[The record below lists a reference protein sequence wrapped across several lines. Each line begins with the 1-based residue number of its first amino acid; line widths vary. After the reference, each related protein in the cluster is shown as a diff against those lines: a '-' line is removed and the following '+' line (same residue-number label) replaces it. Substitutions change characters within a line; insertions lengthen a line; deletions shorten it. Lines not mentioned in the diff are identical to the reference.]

1 MSTKV
6 LLDTDIGSDIDDA
19 VCLAYLLAQPR
30 CELLGITTVSG
41 EPLERAKIASAQ
53 CKVAGKNIPI
63 YPGAEPPFIIEPLQP
78 KAPQAAALAR
88 WEHDAD
94 FPQGQAIEF
103 MRRTIHQHPG
113 EITLL
118 GIGPLTNIALLFMAD
133 SQIPKLLKSLVL
145 MCGVFTDEVPSDWQ
159 WGKNRTEWNA
169 KLDPHAAEI
178 VYRAAKDMRQ
188 HRSIGLDVTLKV
200 AMNPQEVR
208 TRFSQHKQ
216 LHPVMDFAEV
226 WFQHAK
232 QLYFHDPL
240 AAITIFDEAVCGF
253 ERGDVHIEL
262 KDEAAAGR
270 TDFVSNQ
277 NGNHEVALRVNAQR
291 CFDEY
296 FKVF

>member
-1 MSTKV
+1 MSIKV

-19 VCLAYLLAQPR
+19 VCLAYLLAQPQ

-41 EPLERAKIASAQ
+41 EPIERAKIASGQ
-53 CKVAGKNIPI
+53 CKVAGQNIPI
-63 YPGAEPPFIIEPLQP
+63 YPGAESPLIIEQLQP

-88 WEHDAD
+88 WEHETVFA
-94 FPQGQAIEF
+94 QGEAIEF
-103 MRRTIHQHPG
+103 LRQTIRQHPG
-113 EITLL
+113 EVTLL
-118 GIGPLTNIALLFMAD
+118 GIGPLTNIALLFRAD
-133 SQIPKLLKSLVL
+133 PQIPKLLKSLVL
-145 MCGVFTDEVPSDWQ
+145 MCGVFTDDLPSDWN
-159 WGKNRTEWNA
+159 WSAHHTEWNA
-169 KLDPHAAEI
+169 KLDPHATEI
-178 VYRAAKDMRQ
+178 VYRAASKMRQ

-208 TRFSQHKQ
+208 ARFSQHKP

-240 AAITIFDEAVCGF
+240 AAIAIFDEAVCGF
-253 ERGDVHIEL
+253 ERGDVRVEL
-262 KDEAAAGR
+262 KDEATAGR
-270 TDFVSNQ
+270 THFVLNPD
-277 NGNHEVALRVNAQR
+277 GAHEVALRVDAER

>member
-1 MSTKV
+1 MSIKV

-19 VCLAYLLAQPR
+19 VCLAYLLAQPQ
-30 CELLGITTVSG
+30 CKLLGITTVSG
-41 EPLERAKIASAQ
+41 EPIERAKIASAQ
-53 CKVAGKNIPI
+53 CKVADKVIPI
-63 YPGAEPPFIIEPLQP
+63 YPGAESPFIIEQLQP

-88 WEHDAD
+88 WDHETH

-103 MRRTIHQHPG
+103 LRRTIHQHPG

-118 GIGPLTNIALLFMAD
+118 GIGPLTNIALLFKAD
-133 SQIPKLLKSLVL
+133 PQIPALLKSLVL
-145 MCGVFTDEVPSDWQ
+145 MCGVFTNDLPSDWD
-159 WGKNRTEWNA
+159 KNRTEWNA
-169 KLDPHAAEI
+169 KLDPHATEI
-178 VYRAAKDMRQ
+178 VYRAAKNMRQ

-200 AMNPQEVR
+200 AMNRDEVR
-208 TRFSQHKQ
+208 ARFGQHKP

-240 AAITIFDEAVCGF
+240 AAITIFDETVCGF
-253 ERGDVHIEL
+253 ERGDVSIEL

-270 TDFVSNQ
+270 TDFVSNK
-277 NGNHEVALRVNAQR
+277 NGAHEIALKVDAQR